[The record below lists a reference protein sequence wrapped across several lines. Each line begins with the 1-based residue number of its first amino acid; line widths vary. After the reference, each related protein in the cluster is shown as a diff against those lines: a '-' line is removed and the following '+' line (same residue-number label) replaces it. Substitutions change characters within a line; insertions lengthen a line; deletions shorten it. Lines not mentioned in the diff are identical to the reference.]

1 MLCGIHTFQSLPV
14 ELLDP
19 VKNPDDVDDEEEEEE
34 EDVEDEDDVDVLLE
48 KDEEN
53 HPVFPVVLAPAM
65 VEAVVWFFWAAAT
78 LSMVLSSVLNTDNV
92 PWPRRFGP
100 IIFDDTM

>member
-34 EDVEDEDDVDVLLE
+34 EDEDDEDDVDVLFE
-48 KDEEN
+48 NDDEN
-53 HPVFPVVLAPAM
+53 HPVFPVVLAPAI
-65 VEAVVWFFWAAAT
+65 VDAVDIEVWFF
-78 LSMVLSSVLNTDNV
+78 
-92 PWPRRFGP
+92 
-100 IIFDDTM
+100 

>member
-19 VKNPDDVDDEEEEEE
+19 VKNPDDEEDEEEEDE
-34 EDVEDEDDVDVLLE
+34 EDDVDVLFE

-53 HPVFPVVLAPAM
+53 HPVFPVELAPAI
-65 VEAVVWFFWAAAT
+65 VDAVDIEVWFFWAAAT
-78 LSMVLSSVLNTDNV
+78 LSIVLSSVLNTDNV

-100 IIFDDTM
+100 IIFEDTM